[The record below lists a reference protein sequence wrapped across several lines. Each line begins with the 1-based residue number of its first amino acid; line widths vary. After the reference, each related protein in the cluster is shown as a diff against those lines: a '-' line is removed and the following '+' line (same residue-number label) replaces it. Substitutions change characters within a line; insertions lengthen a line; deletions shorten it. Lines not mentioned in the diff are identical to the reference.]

1 MRPIP
6 YVKLRSM
13 ARFEVLV
20 AHFSADLELEV
31 IQTASG
37 LVEAPA
43 HADQML
49 GQCPDEGFL
58 P

>member
-1 MRPIP
+1 MRPIFF
-6 YVKLRSM
+6 VKLRSV
-13 ARFEVLV
+13 ASYKVLE
-20 AHFSADLELEV
+20 ALLSADLELEV